1 MQEQILTDEEMIVRI
16 QQGEEALL
24 ESLIRRYY
32 DDVYYF
38 CCYKTGDSEQA
49 YDCTQ
54 ETFLKLTKYIHTY
67 AERKKFR
74 GYLFSIARNVC
85 NDYFRTR
92 PRETA
97 DSESLMQA
105 VDPKDTIAGS
115 ETAQVVQKALML
127 LGEEQREVIILRF
140 YHDFKVKEIAKII
153 GVPLPTAK
161 SRLKR
166 AMTKLKEILGKEG
179 DIYEG

>member
-1 MQEQILTDEEMIVRI
+1 MQERILTDEEMIVRI
-16 QQGEEALL
+16 QQGDEAFL

-32 DDVYYF
+32 DEVYYF
-38 CCYKTGDSEQA
+38 CRYKTGDTELA

-54 ETFLKLTKYIHTY
+54 ETFLKLTRYIHTY

-85 NDYFRTR
+85 NDYFRSR
-92 PRETA
+92 PLETV
-97 DSESLMQA
+97 DSESLLLA
-105 VDPKDTIAGS
+105 ADPKDAIGER
-115 ETAQVVQKALML
+115 ETAQVVHKALTL
-127 LGEEQREVIILRF
+127 LGDEQREVVILRF
-140 YHDFKVKEIAKII
+140 YCDFKVREIAKII

-166 AMTKLKEILGKEG
+166 AIGRLKEILGKEDG
-179 DIYEG
+179 IYEG